1 MPKLSVD
8 ALKTRI
14 ADLQKKLAA
23 AESSK
28 VPAIKKVKA
37 LMKKLGVTV
46 EDLSGGAESTPTV
59 GRRRGRPR
67 KTSAEKAPAS
77 NKTKKVAAKYR
88 DDQGNTWSGR
98 GKTPRWLRLAESNG
112 AKRESFLIK

>member
-28 VPAIKKVKA
+28 APAIKRVKT

-46 EDLSGGAESTPTV
+46 EDLSGSVNPTPAV
-59 GRRRGRPR
+59 GRKRGRPR
-67 KTSAEKAPAS
+67 KTSAEKVPTAT
-77 NKTKKVAAKYR
+77 KTKKVAAKYR

-98 GKTPRWLRLAESNG
+98 GKTPRWLQLAESNG
-112 AKRESFLIK
+112 AKRDLFLIK